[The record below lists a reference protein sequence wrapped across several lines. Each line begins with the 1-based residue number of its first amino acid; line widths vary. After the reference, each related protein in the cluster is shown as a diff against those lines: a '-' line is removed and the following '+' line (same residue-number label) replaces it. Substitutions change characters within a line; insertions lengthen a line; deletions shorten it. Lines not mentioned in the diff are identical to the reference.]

1 MRRICV
7 FCGSSA
13 GSRSEYGEAADALG
27 RAIAGRGMGLVYGG
41 SNVGLMSRIATSALG
56 AGGEVVGV
64 IPRVLVE
71 KEVAFTELQDLRV
84 VGLML
89 ERKTLM
95 AELSD
100 GFIAMP
106 GGFGTI
112 DELVE
117 MLTWTQLG
125 LHRKPCGLLNVDG
138 YFDSLLAFFDRSV
151 EDGFLQAEHRAMVLI
166 DRNSDRLLDKLAA
179 FELPDVDK
187 TEWVRGLEDA

>member
-1 MRRICV
+1 MKRICV

-13 GSRSEYGEAADALG
+13 GSRPEFAEAADALG

-41 SNVGLMSRIATSALG
+41 SNVGLMSRIARSALG

-71 KEVAFTELQDLRV
+71 KEVAFAELEDLRV
-84 VGLML
+84 VGSML

-100 GFIAMP
+100 GFIALP

-125 LHRKPCGLLNVDG
+125 LHRKPCGLLNVNG

-151 EDGFLQAEHRAMVLI
+151 ADGFLQTEHRAMLLI
-166 DRNSDRLLDKLAA
+166 DRDPDKLLDKLAA

-187 TEWVRGLEDA
+187 TEWVRGVEDP